1 MTDFLTGI
9 AFFLIIEG
17 LLYAAVPSF
26 VKNLAAL
33 LPTIPAGQLRLSG
46 LMAMAIGVAGV
57 WYLRLA
63 W

>member
-17 LLYAAVPSF
+17 VLYAAAPSF

-33 LPTIPAGQLRLSG
+33 LPTIPNEQLRVSG
-46 LMAMAIGVAGV
+46 LIAMAIGIAGV
-57 WYLRLA
+57 WFLRA
-63 W
+63 A

>member
-17 LLYAAVPSF
+17 ALYAVAPSF

-33 LPTIPAGQLRLSG
+33 LPTIANEQLRFSG
-46 LMAMAIGVAGV
+46 LVAMAIGVAGV
-57 WYLRLA
+57 WFLRA
-63 W
+63 V